1 MKRNDFLAQLNA
13 WLCPEDFRDM
23 AENGLQVEGTDDIQ
37 HVVCGVSANQKLIQ
51 AAIDKKA
58 DAIFV
63 HHGIVWGG
71 GMRQLTGW
79 LGKRVKML
87 MANDINLFAY
97 HLPLDAQPHWG
108 NNVGLAN
115 ALGMVEDREAFG
127 EYKGKKIGFQ
137 GALAK
142 SVTLGELIKVHEEK
156 VGKPLQVFGDL
167 AKTINRFGVCTG
179 GAQDRLSEAIDDD
192 LDLYVT
198 GEATEWVQAM
208 AEESGVAFI
217 AGGHHNTEVFGARS
231 FAGQIA
237 ALPGVTAEF
246 VDIPNPA

>member
-1 MKRNDFLAQLNA
+1 MKRQDFLKQLNE
-13 WLCPEDFRDM
+13 WLLPENFKDM
-23 AENGLQVEGTDDIQ
+23 AENGLQVEGAEDVT

-87 MANDINLFAY
+87 MSHDINLFAY
-97 HLPLDAQPHWG
+97 HLPLDAQPAWG
-108 NNVGLAN
+108 NNAGLAD
-115 ALGMVEDREAFG
+115 ALGMSAEREPFG
-127 EYKGKKIGFQ
+127 VYKGKSIGFK
-137 GALAK
+137 GAVTKPMTLADMVK
-142 SVTLGELIKVHEEK
+142 QHEAQ
-156 VGKPLQVFGDL
+156 VGKTLQVFGDL
-167 AKTINRFGVCTG
+167 SKPIRHFGVCTG
-179 GAQDRLSEAIDDD
+179 GAQDRLSEAIDDG

-198 GEATEWVQAM
+198 GEATEWVKAM

-231 FAGQIA
+231 FSCQIA
-237 ALPGVTAEF
+237 SLEGVTAEF